1 MKAKGAY
8 RFFKL
13 ILGLPFRLIYRIKII
28 GADNEPDGPFIVSAN
43 HMSYADPFIEGV
55 CLKTQITYIAKSSL
69 ERFRIIKW
77 FFSTVGVIPIKREES
92 DVAAIRKSVAAL
104 KDGKVIGIYPQGTRI
119 PLKPPHKEDAMGG
132 LGLLVSLAKCPVLP
146 IAIVTKA
153 HRPRP
158 FRKTLVVIGKP
169 LSYETVTEE
178 NGVHRSKQEM
188 AEFCFSETVRL
199 YEEAYSLL

>member
-1 MKAKGAY
+1 MKPKGAY

-104 KDGKVIGIYPQGTRI
+104 KGGKVIGIYPQGTRI
-119 PLKPPHKEDAMGG
+119 PLKPPYKEDAMGG

-146 IAIVTKA
+146 MAIVTKA

>member
-153 HRPRP
+153 HKPRP

>member
-104 KDGKVIGIYPQGTRI
+104 KGGKVIGIYPQGTRI

-146 IAIVTKA
+146 MAIVTKA

-169 LSYETVTEE
+169 LSYEIVTEE

>member
-13 ILGLPFRLIYRIKII
+13 SLRLPFRIIYRIKII

-146 IAIVTKA
+146 MAIVTKA

-169 LSYETVTEE
+169 LSYDTVTEE
-178 NGVHRSKQEM
+178 YGVHRSKQEM

>member
-28 GADNEPDGPFIVSAN
+28 GASNEPDGPFIVSAN

-119 PLKPPHKEDAMGG
+119 PLMPPHKEDAMGG

-146 IAIVTKA
+146 MAIVTRA

>member
-13 ILGLPFRLIYRIKII
+13 ILGLPFRLIYRIRII

-146 IAIVTKA
+146 MAIVTKA

>member
-146 IAIVTKA
+146 MAIVTRA

>member
-13 ILGLPFRLIYRIKII
+13 ILRLPFRLIYRIKII

-104 KDGKVIGIYPQGTRI
+104 KGGKVIGIYPQGTRI

-146 IAIVTKA
+146 MAIVTRA

-188 AEFCFSETVRL
+188 AEFCFSETVSL

>member
-104 KDGKVIGIYPQGTRI
+104 RDGKVIGIYPQGTRI

-146 IAIVTKA
+146 MAIVTKA

>member
-28 GADNEPDGPFIVSAN
+28 GAANEPDGPFIVSAN

-119 PLKPPHKEDAMGG
+119 PLKPPRKEDAMGG

-146 IAIVTKA
+146 MAIVTKA

>member
-13 ILGLPFRLIYRIKII
+13 ILGLSFRLIYRIKII

-146 IAIVTKA
+146 MAIVTKA

>member
-104 KDGKVIGIYPQGTRI
+104 RDGKVIGIYPQGTRI
-119 PLKPPHKEDAMGG
+119 PLKPPRKEDAMGG

-146 IAIVTKA
+146 MAIVTKA

>member
-104 KDGKVIGIYPQGTRI
+104 KDGKVISIYPQGTRI

-146 IAIVTKA
+146 MAIVTKA

>member
-132 LGLLVSLAKCPVLP
+132 LGLLVSIAKCPVLP
-146 IAIVTKA
+146 MAIVTKA

>member
-13 ILGLPFRLIYRIKII
+13 ILGLPFRLIYRIRII

-146 IAIVTKA
+146 MAIVTRA

-188 AEFCFSETVRL
+188 AEFCFSETVSL

>member
-146 IAIVTKA
+146 MAIVTKA

-169 LSYETVTEE
+169 LYYETVTEE

>member
-92 DVAAIRKSVAAL
+92 DVSAIRKSVAAL

-146 IAIVTKA
+146 MAIVTKA

>member
-146 IAIVTKA
+146 MAIVTKA

-158 FRKTLVVIGKP
+158 FRKTIIHQVPESHFRFPKA
-169 LSYETVTEE
+169 ETGT
-178 NGVHRSKQEM
+178 HL
-188 AEFCFSETVRL
+188 CC
-199 YEEAYSLL
+199 

>member
-146 IAIVTKA
+146 MAIVTRA

-188 AEFCFSETVRL
+188 AEFCFSETVSL

>member
-146 IAIVTKA
+146 MAIVTKA

>member
-104 KDGKVIGIYPQGTRI
+104 KGGKVIGIYPQGTRI

-146 IAIVTKA
+146 MAIVTRA

-188 AEFCFSETVRL
+188 AEFCFSETVSL

>member
-28 GADNEPDGPFIVSAN
+28 GAANELDGPFIVSAN

-146 IAIVTKA
+146 MAIVTKA

>member
-13 ILGLPFRLIYRIKII
+13 ILGLPFRLIYRIRII

-104 KDGKVIGIYPQGTRI
+104 KGGKVIGIYPQGTRI

-146 IAIVTKA
+146 MAIVTKA